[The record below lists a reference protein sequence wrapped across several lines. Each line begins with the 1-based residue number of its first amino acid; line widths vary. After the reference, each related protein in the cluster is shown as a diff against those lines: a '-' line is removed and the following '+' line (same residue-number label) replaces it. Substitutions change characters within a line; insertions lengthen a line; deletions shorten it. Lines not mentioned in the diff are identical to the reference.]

1 MILKRIA
8 AGDRMSQAIL
18 ANGFLF
24 TAAQV
29 AKDLDAD
36 ATTQARQ
43 VLEKIDA
50 LLAETGIDKT
60 QVVSASIWIADI
72 ADYAAVNEAW
82 DAWVVKGQTP
92 VRACVEAKFSSPRIK
107 VEIQIVAAAS

>member
-1 MILKRIA
+1 MMLQRIA
-8 AGDRMSQAIL
+8 AGDRMSQAIV

-29 AKDLDAD
+29 ARDLGAD
-36 ATTQARQ
+36 VKTQTQQ
-43 VLEKIDA
+43 VLDKIDA
-50 LLAETGIDKT
+50 LLAEANIDKT
-60 QVVSASIWIADI
+60 RVVSAAIWIADI

-92 VRACVEAKFSSPRIK
+92 VRACVEAKFSSPKIK
-107 VEIQIVAAAS
+107 VEIQIVALA

>member
-1 MILKRIA
+1 MMLQRIA
-8 AGDRMSQAIL
+8 AGDRMSQAIV

-29 AKDLDAD
+29 ARDLGAD
-36 ATTQARQ
+36 VKTQTQQ
-43 VLEKIDA
+43 VLDKIDA
-50 LLAETGIDKT
+50 LLADANTDKT
-60 QVVSASIWIADI
+60 RVVSAAIWIADI

-92 VRACVEAKFSSPRIK
+92 VRACVEAKFSSPKIK
-107 VEIQIVAAAS
+107 VEIQIVALA

>member
-1 MILKRIA
+1 MTMQRFA
-8 AGDRMSQAIL
+8 VGERMSQAIV

-29 AKDLDAD
+29 ARDLDAD
-36 ATTQARQ
+36 PTTQARQ
-43 VLEKIDA
+43 ILEKIDA
-50 LLAETGIDKT
+50 LLAEAGSDKT
-60 QVVSASIWIADI
+60 KVISAAIWIADI

-92 VRACVEAKFSSPRIK
+92 VRACVESKFSSPRIK
-107 VEIQIVAAAS
+107 VEIQIIALA